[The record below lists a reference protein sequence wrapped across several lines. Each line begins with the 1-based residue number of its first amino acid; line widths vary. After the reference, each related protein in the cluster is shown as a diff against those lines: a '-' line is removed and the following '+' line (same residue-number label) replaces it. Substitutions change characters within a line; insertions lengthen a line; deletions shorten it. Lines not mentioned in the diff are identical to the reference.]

1 MFRNHLLLAAA
12 FVMATGACAGRPPNS
27 NAFRANVS
35 ETLNVRLAPALVP
48 QAIRALQESATL
60 NDSNVSLQIQPT
72 SAMRHTRNVATDV
85 YTAALDD
92 ARTKAQ
98 AIAAHAQVAL
108 GSVQSV
114 MEMAPEGNGA
124 EYVGFPRP
132 ERVPLKSVSVAAP
145 ASGVVTLA
153 VTYSAGNAS
162 ISVFGTH
169 AAPARQYGMDDAN
182 GLSVTIRSRDANLA
196 AAQQQ
201 MAGAERVIR
210 DVAARYGATANDIVI
225 TTADVATY

>member
-1 MFRNHLLLAAA
+1 MYRNRLLLAAA
-12 FVMATGACAGRPPNS
+12 FALASSACTGRPNT
-27 NAFRANVS
+27 NVFRANVS

-60 NDSNVSLQIQPT
+60 NDSNISLQIQPT
-72 SAMRHTRNVATDV
+72 GGMRRTRNVATDV

-98 AIAAHAQVAL
+98 GIATHAHVAL
-108 GSVQSV
+108 GSLQSV
-114 MEMAPEGNGA
+114 TEMAPEGNAADYAG
-124 EYVGFPRP
+124 VPRP
-132 ERVPLKSVSVAAP
+132 ERVPLKGVSVAAP

-153 VTYSAGNAS
+153 VTFSAGNVS

-169 AAPARQYGMDDAN
+169 AAPTRQYSMDDAN
-182 GLSVTIRSRDANLA
+182 GLSVTIRARDANLGA
-196 AAQQQ
+196 AHQQ

-210 DVAARYGATANDIVI
+210 DVAARYGATANEIVV
-225 TTADVATY
+225 TTADAATY